1 MNPAQ
6 PHSRAPA
13 PACAAARLASQAS
26 RRWRALPSAVAS
38 ALALIMAGGAPVS
51 ALANG
56 SPAASLTAQ
65 ADRTTSAPAAPP
77 ASGPAARVLP
87 PVRPA
92 DRLVPKDCL
101 YTNST
106 AHSVAQPEVYQ
117 SLVRRYG
124 EGWTHMHHYCN
135 ALRQFIEYNRFGTSQ
150 PRRNELSW
158 RIIGEL
164 DYVIRWSPTDF
175 ALLPMVMLKRV
186 EYLMHFGRAREG
198 IEGLADMIEMFPKQ
212 AEAHARLAWY
222 LRRAGRQAEAEAVLS
237 RAREMVA
244 DPAELDAAVQRLAG
258 LN

>member
-1 MNPAQ
+1 MNSAQ
-6 PHSRAPA
+6 PVPPAAAPA
-13 PACAAARLASQAS
+13 RAAP
-26 RRWRALPSAVAS
+26 RRPLTAWRPWCALPSAAAS
-38 ALALIMAGGAPVS
+38 ALALMVAAAVPAS
-51 ALANG
+51 ALATG
-56 SPAASLTAQ
+56 SPAASVTAQ
-65 ADRTTSAPAAPP
+65 ADGATSAPVAPP
-77 ASGPAARVLP
+77 ASGPAPRVLP

-92 DRLVPKDCL
+92 DRLVPMDCL

-135 ALRQFIEYNRFGTSQ
+135 ALRQFIEYNRFGTPA

-186 EYLMHFGRAREG
+186 DYLMHFGRVREG
-198 IEGLADMIEMFPKQ
+198 IEGLNDMIEMFPKQ

-237 RAREMVA
+237 RARGVVA
-244 DPAELDAAVQRLAG
+244 DTAELDAAVQRLAG